1 MISSLLIRKW
11 YVELEENL
19 LASINSTQVL
29 NQCREKALAC
39 LSLSSSSISSILQL
53 ILQTE
58 TKLNFSRPFR
68 SLNILRCLFVEDL
81 LPLVLETRQKLKDIQ
96 SHICHKWFIFAM
108 EFYLEYHIQ
117 TWKIPNQSIVLH
129 GSENQPYRC
138 ENPMESL
145 EKLLQSSVN
154 IQENFHWQQF
164 HPCM

>member
-19 LASINSTQVL
+19 LASINSSQVL

-58 TKLNFSRPFR
+58 TKLNFSRP
-68 SLNILRCLFVEDL
+68 LNILRCLFVEDL
-81 LPLVLETRQKLKDIQ
+81 LPLVLETRHKLDIQ
-96 SHICHKWFIFAM
+96 SHICHKWFISAM

-117 TWKIPNQSIVLH
+117 TWKLPNQSIVLH
-129 GSENQPYRC
+129 GSENRSYRC

-154 IQENFHWQQF
+154 IQENFQWHQF